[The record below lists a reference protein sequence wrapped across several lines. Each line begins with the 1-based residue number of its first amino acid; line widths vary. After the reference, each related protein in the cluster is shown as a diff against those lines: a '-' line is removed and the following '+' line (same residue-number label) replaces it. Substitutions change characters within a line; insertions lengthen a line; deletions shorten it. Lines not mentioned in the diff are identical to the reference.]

1 MCLEPSQSDSRK
13 PVEPNDATEPQ
24 HVQARCGH
32 VSCLEAANRLL
43 VQLSNALIAKMEAKD
58 ETVSLLES
66 QAFLLTTENALL
78 REEITLQ
85 EREARALR
93 ERMNACEVKGVEWE
107 KWKRDA
113 DEQIQMHCE
122 RTMAENEMH
131 KKRVKVMEARIHYLE
146 NDLKKVLNRS

>member
-66 QAFLLTTENALL
+66 Q
-78 REEITLQ
+78 
-85 EREARALR
+85 
-93 ERMNACEVKGVEWE
+93 
-107 KWKRDA
+107 
-113 DEQIQMHCE
+113 IQMHCE